1 MHTRVFVKIVELSS
15 YYHPTQSTL
24 SFMLPYG
31 PSMLL
36 YYIQFNLF
44 ILRNTIRDCS
54 DITGSRVRLLQK
66 RTLVSHDF
74 PNYYQTDY
82 NCMHYLKYQ

>member
-36 YYIQFNLF
+36 YYIQFNLMF
-44 ILRNTIRDCS
+44 SFLGIPFVIVAISLGAGFD
-54 DITGSRVRLLQK
+54 
-66 RTLVSHDF
+66 
-74 PNYYQTDY
+74 YYKNKD
-82 NCMHYLKYQ
+82 